1 MSDKLLSLIVPAFNM
16 EAYLRRGLESVIVS
30 DGLDSLEV
38 IVVNDGSTDR
48 TSEIAHEYAAKH
60 PETFRVIDKE
70 NGHYGSC
77 VNAGL
82 KVASGEFVKI
92 LEADD
97 WYDAKAFSG
106 FLALLRRVSGKVD
119 VVYSNMACV
128 DACDKPFHYDLFDYP
143 TDRVFAFHEIADK
156 TPCRANT
163 AICYRTQLLRDMGY
177 RQPEGL
183 PYTDNLWTT
192 VPFARVKTC
201 AFFSGVL
208 YRYFVARPGQSM
220 SPDVWKRNVP
230 SMVKVLSFMMDA
242 YSRMG
247 GSLADANRAFV
258 EGSIQNIA
266 VIVYQSLF
274 GHAPIRLVMESF
286 PRIDSRLGAL
296 LPTVH
301 QALGGLEVLSRLGGV
316 PYVRISRKGRIP
328 LLLMV
333 ALVRLVYLAG
343 SALRSRAR

>member
-1 MSDKLLSLIVPAFNM
+1 MSEKLLSLIVPAFNM
-16 EAYLRRGLESVIVS
+16 EAYLRRCLESVIVP

-48 TSEIAHEYAAKH
+48 TGEIAHDYAARF
-60 PETFRVIDKE
+60 PGTFRVIDKE

-82 KVASGEFVKI
+82 KAAAGEFVKI

-97 WYDAKAFSG
+97 WYDTKAFAE
-106 FLALLRRVSGKVD
+106 FLALLRRVSGQVD
-119 VVYSNMACV
+119 VVFSNMACV
-128 DACDKPFHYDLFDYP
+128 DADDQPHHYEFFDYP

-156 TPCRANT
+156 RPCRANT
-163 AICYRTQLLRDMGY
+163 AICYRTRLLRDMGY

-201 AFFSGVL
+201 AFFPGVL

-220 SPDVWKRNVP
+220 SPDVWKRNIP

-242 YSRMG
+242 YAEMG
-247 GSLADANRAFV
+247 DSLADANRAFV

-266 VIVYQSLF
+266 EIVYQALF
-274 GHAPIRLVMESF
+274 GHAPVRLVVDSF
-286 PRIDSRLGAL
+286 GAIDSRLAAL

-301 QALGGLEVLSRLGGV
+301 RHLGVLEVLNRLGGV
-316 PYVRISRKGRIP
+316 PYVRVARKGRVFT
-328 LLLMV
+328 LLMV

-343 SALRSRAR
+343 SVLRSRTR